1 MRAFIACGRGLA
13 AAHAAGLVHRDF
25 KPENVLVGKDGRP
38 RVTDF
43 GLVTTGRAVGAAV
56 ELTDDGDVLVDGAV
70 VGTPPYMAPE
80 QWLGATVDART
91 DQYAFCVT
99 LWEALTGQRPFTGTS
114 TVALRDQVLTG
125 QPRALT
131 GAIPRRL
138 KPVLRRGLA
147 RERAQSFL
155 SDAHRRRIADAY
167 HAFADVPG
175 LADFAQAVWQRFDLP
190 AEGTA
195 TVVFEVTPPRVG
207 RYLYEIAVPAAYA
220 PEPLVLAAFAEAAR
234 QIEQA
239 VDAVALDQAF
249 DHRAGGYP
257 VEVTDHATEFDAG
270 VIEHLVQPVDLG
282 AVHLGCLLYTSPSPR
297 DRTRSRMPSSA

>member
-1 MRAFIACGRGLA
+1 M
-13 AAHAAGLVHRDF
+13 VHRDF

-91 DQYAFCVT
+91 DQYAFCVS

-125 QPRALT
+125 EPRALA

-147 RERAQSFL
+147 RERAARWPSML
-155 SDAHRRRIADAY
+155 SLIHIS
-167 HAFADVPG
+167 
-175 LADFAQAVWQRFDLP
+175 
-190 AEGTA
+190 
-195 TVVFEVTPPRVG
+195 
-207 RYLYEIAVPAAYA
+207 
-220 PEPLVLAAFAEAAR
+220 EP
-234 QIEQA
+234 
-239 VDAVALDQAF
+239 
-249 DHRAGGYP
+249 
-257 VEVTDHATEFDAG
+257 
-270 VIEHLVQPVDLG
+270 
-282 AVHLGCLLYTSPSPR
+282 
-297 DRTRSRMPSSA
+297 TRPY